1 MNIVMLLSNPF
12 RPDPRVLKEA
22 SSLTKNGYK
31 VSILC
36 WDRRSEFPPEEVY
49 EGITIRRIAIPSNYA
64 SGPQQVL
71 HLPRF
76 WYQALKIAN
85 DLKPDILHCHDL
97 DTTPIGYLYSRRKNI
112 PWIYDAHECYPE
124 QMRQQAG
131 RLLYQLLLRLD
142 NFMAK
147 RAGKMITINELLARH
162 FRTLGG
168 RVSIVGNYQP
178 IGGKQPLL
186 ISRSEAGIR
195 EEAYL
200 VAYIGGFTSARA
212 ILPLIHATDI
222 YKDATVLLVGD
233 GSQREQVESE
243 LSSYPHVRYT
253 GWIPQAE
260 IGSYFHLA
268 DTIYYGLYAA
278 SGNSRFSS
286 PNALFQAMKFGKPII
301 TTDLGEIADIV
312 RAEKCGIVID
322 KPTASQIA
330 QAIQILSDEN
340 ERQRLGENGRRAAER
355 KYNWEVSEISL
366 LGVYQDLLSKQ
377 N

>member
-49 EGITIRRIAIPSNYA
+49 EGITLRRIAIPSNYA

-71 HLPRF
+71 HIPRF

-147 RAGKMITINELLARH
+147 RAGKMITINELLASH

-168 RVSIVGNYQP
+168 R
-178 IGGKQPLL
+178 
-186 ISRSEAGIR
+186 
-195 EEAYL
+195 
-200 VAYIGGFTSARA
+200 
-212 ILPLIHATDI
+212 
-222 YKDATVLLVGD
+222 
-233 GSQREQVESE
+233 
-243 LSSYPHVRYT
+243 
-253 GWIPQAE
+253 
-260 IGSYFHLA
+260 
-268 DTIYYGLYAA
+268 
-278 SGNSRFSS
+278 
-286 PNALFQAMKFGKPII
+286 
-301 TTDLGEIADIV
+301 
-312 RAEKCGIVID
+312 
-322 KPTASQIA
+322 
-330 QAIQILSDEN
+330 
-340 ERQRLGENGRRAAER
+340 
-355 KYNWEVSEISL
+355 
-366 LGVYQDLLSKQ
+366 
-377 N
+377 